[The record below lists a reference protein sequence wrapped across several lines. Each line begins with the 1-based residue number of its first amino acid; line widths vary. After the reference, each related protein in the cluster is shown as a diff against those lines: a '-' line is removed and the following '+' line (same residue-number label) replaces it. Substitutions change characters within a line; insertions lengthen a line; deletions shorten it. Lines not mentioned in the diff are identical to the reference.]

1 MRYQFEQC
9 IDKGKIIKI
18 ETSPDLVSKEINE
31 AKNDLDSCERSIK
44 ENNFKWAII
53 QAYYSMFHSF
63 RALIFSKGY
72 REKSHTC
79 LKYAIESLFVDTGA
93 LDNRLLQN
101 FSYAMKIREGA
112 DYGSVYSEDSS
123 LELWNSAS
131 GIYEVSKKLIPKSLA

>member
-9 IDKGKIIKI
+9 LEKGKIIKI
-18 ETSPDLVSKEINE
+18 KIATDLISKEMDE
-31 AKNDLDSCERSIK
+31 AKNDLASCEISLQ

-79 LKYAIESLFVDTGA
+79 IKYAIESLFVDTGT
-93 LDNRLLQN
+93 LDNQLLQD
-101 FSYAMKIREGA
+101 FSYAMKVREGA
-112 DYGSVYSEDSS
+112 DYGSVYSEDSAI
-123 LELWNSAS
+123 ELRDSAS
-131 GIYEVSKKLIPKSLA
+131 RMYEVSKKLIS

>member
-9 IDKGKIIKI
+9 LEKGKIVKI
-18 ETSPDLVSKEINE
+18 EIAPDIISKEINE
-31 AKNDLDSCERSIK
+31 AKNDLDSCERSIQ
-44 ENNFKWAII
+44 ERNFKWVII

-79 LKYAIESLFVDTGA
+79 IKYAIESLFVDAGA
-93 LDNRLLQN
+93 LDNRLLQD

-112 DYGSVYSEDSS
+112 DYGSVYSEDSAM
-123 LELWNSAS
+123 ELRDSAS
-131 GIYEVSKKLIPKSLA
+131 RIYEVSKKLIS

>member
-1 MRYQFEQC
+1 MMRYQFEQC
-9 IDKGKIIKI
+9 IDKGKIVKIKI
-18 ETSPDLVSKEINE
+18 APDLISKEIAE

-79 LKYAIESLFVDTGA
+79 IKYAIESLFVDTGA
-93 LDNRLLQN
+93 LDKRFLQD
-101 FSYAMKIREGA
+101 FSYAMKVREGA
-112 DYGSVYSEDSS
+112 DYGSVYGEDSA
-123 LELWNSAS
+123 LELRNSAS
-131 GIYEVSKKLIPKSLA
+131 RIYQVSKKLIS